1 MCGKTKIQGNQ
12 ESAFDY
18 YLWKDDAD
26 RVILIVVD
34 FWKQQN
40 KAKSIDDNTIVYDGR
55 LVHNLFLCV
64 NKRTKQKI

>member
-1 MCGKTKIQGNQ
+1 MYQHLIITFEKMMLTKWN
-12 ESAFDY
+12 
-18 YLWKDDAD
+18 

-40 KAKSIDDNTIVYDGR
+40 KAKSIDDNTIVYNGR